1 MVGTVESG
9 RGEFLMPIVF
19 SFCTKKDGKI
29 LDKTVKMCYYKD
41 TKIIAK
47 GDIDYGNFSTD
58 APYGF

>member
-1 MVGTVESG
+1 
-9 RGEFLMPIVF
+9 MPIVF

-47 GDIDYGNFSTD
+47 GDIDYGHFSTD
-58 APYGF
+58 APYGL